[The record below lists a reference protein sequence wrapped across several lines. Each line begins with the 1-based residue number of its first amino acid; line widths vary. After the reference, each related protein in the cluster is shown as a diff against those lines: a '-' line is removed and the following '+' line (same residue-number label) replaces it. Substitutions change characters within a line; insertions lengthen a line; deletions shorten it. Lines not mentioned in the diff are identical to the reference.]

1 MNKNFDVTKT
11 NVAVD
16 RMLETT
22 ENPRHRFLLQA
33 YGRHRLLE
41 IAGRYEEIFDARMM
55 VEKPVYHFRAMRM
68 NTTLQSQEQ
77 VKALYKEW
85 AQVDMT
91 IFYGENELV
100 AVGDNMVA
108 SRATVY
114 QQTAGKVLAKAGVK
128 DADPNAMYLYQALME
143 TIWTYDDRG
152 RLAGEDVWD
161 VEPEQAKLIKLAPDE
176 ILTTKE
182 AARLLAPHI
191 KPLPDFDAEVLGA
204 QQPAAPH

>member
-1 MNKNFDVTKT
+1 M
-11 NVAVD
+11 
-16 RMLETT
+16 
-22 ENPRHRFLLQA
+22 LQA
-33 YGRHRLLE
+33 YARHRLLE
-41 IAGRYEEIFDARMM
+41 IAGRYDEIFDARMI

-68 NTTLQSQEQ
+68 NTTLEGQEQ

-85 AQVDMT
+85 AQIDMT

-108 SRATVY
+108 SRAWSISRRRARCWPRPGQGRRPERHVPVP
-114 QQTAGKVLAKAGVK
+114 GSHGDDLA
-128 DADPNAMYLYQALME
+128 LRR
-143 TIWTYDDRG
+143 RG
-152 RLAGEDVWD
+152 RLAGEDVWE

-191 KPLPDFDAEVLGA
+191 KPLPDFDAEVLGS